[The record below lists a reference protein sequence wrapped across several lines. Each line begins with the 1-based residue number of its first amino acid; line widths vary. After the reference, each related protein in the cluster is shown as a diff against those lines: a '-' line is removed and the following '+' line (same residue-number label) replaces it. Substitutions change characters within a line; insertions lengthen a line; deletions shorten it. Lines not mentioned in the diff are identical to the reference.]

1 MYGQHHDHTLG
12 ALPGSSH
19 HQSLGSVPYG
29 AHHAYGAMGSMP
41 AGPSSRPTAVQQAL
55 ERFKSLIQK
64 KQQDRLQAQHPHSH
78 SGALMQRDL
87 DGLLDER
94 DLEDLNEVLA
104 REYDE
109 ALYEREF
116 GDEDLF
122 EREFSELD
130 ELD

>member
-1 MYGQHHDHTLG
+1 
-12 ALPGSSH
+12 
-19 HQSLGSVPYG
+19 
-29 AHHAYGAMGSMP
+29 
-41 AGPSSRPTAVQQAL
+41 
-55 ERFKSLIQK
+55 
-64 KQQDRLQAQHPHSH
+64 
-78 SGALMQRDL
+78 MQRDL

-122 EREFSELD
+122 EREFLELEELD
-130 ELD
+130 